1 MAVELEIHPAALD
14 EIQSA
19 ASWYSERSDS
29 AAAAFIAEL
38 DKAIEFI
45 VAAPSRWPL
54 SKHGTRKFVLNRFP
68 FAVFYRFEG
77 SLIQILAVANGHRRP
92 GYWKGRS

>member
-19 ASWYSERSDS
+19 ASWYFDRSES
-29 AAAAFIAEL
+29 AASAFVAEL
-38 DKAIEFI
+38 DKAIVL
-45 VAAPSRWPL
+45 VADTPLRW
-54 SKHGTRKFVLNRFP
+54 
-68 FAVFYRFEG
+68 
-77 SLIQILAVANGHRRP
+77 P